1 MALTANK
8 IAVAMFGI
16 AAGGFKSV
24 IDDYMTANGEIAT
37 VAALL
42 PYSGLNPTF
51 LGSPIYNN
59 QQFAEAL
66 VAKMMPGLPSAVASA
81 TASLIVNY
89 MTANPTL
96 SRAQVVVDLIKAID
110 AIPATDPT
118 YGSVAAAFDNKVAL
132 ADAYTGNSTDL
143 NVLAQ
148 VVGNTSSGGSQGQTF
163 TLTTGADYADSAQA
177 FVNGSNAS
185 TFRFTAKDEI
195 VEGNGST
202 FNSNDALIDPS
213 TSDNDTLKVQFLASQ
228 ASFTGVTIQNIE
240 TFDLSFANTPSS
252 TLDFSIPVGEKTV
265 KLSGTMASGA
275 SLTLTNLADGT
286 VVDASGMTAGGV
298 NVGFEAGATSA
309 RNVKGG
315 AGNDTLVG
323 GNGNDTLIGGA
334 GNDSITG
341 GAGNDSL
348 DGGAGNDTLN
358 GGFGNDT
365 LIGGAGNDTLTDTIG
380 NNMFDGGDG
389 DDNIT
394 AGGGNDTIIGG
405 AGNDTITGG
414 GGSDVIDAGDGDDT
428 IIADSAA
435 GGTITAG
442 AGNDTVVMNTAG
454 AGTYTIDLGAGSDTL
469 NFTAA
474 ANSITINLALGAGQE
489 TVTLNFAGFSTF
501 NVVLTDDATDTETA
515 NVNFTSGTNLTVTA
529 DMGAGS
535 DVLQFSA
542 VQTLTATL
550 DMGAGNDTLTLGSSV
565 STATVVAAMGAGND
579 TVHIY
584 GNTVT
589 ATIDMG
595 AGNDKVVIG
604 SGTNQGLFVNAT
616 IDLGVGGTDTV
627 QFGWTAAMALAS
639 LGVVTIGNF
648 EAGTSGSDVIQFTA
662 GFLANTGGGT
672 TTGAVTVDLA
682 ATTWNALS
690 DETAFIG
697 LGTKVIIE
705 IGGTG
710 DVTNGADAGAV
721 WAKIVGGTAS
731 VTFSHTS
738 ISSQK
743 LLFIVDDGTDS
754 YLWYFNS
761 SDSVA
766 SSDDLKLIGIVQ
778 GVTDFAAGDI
788 IIV

>member
-163 TLTTGADYADSAQA
+163 TLTTGADYADSVQA
-177 FVNGSNAS
+177 FVNGTNAS

-428 IIADSAA
+428 ITANNAVGA
-435 GGTITAG
+435 TITAG

-535 DVLQFSA
+535 DVLEFSGS

-550 DMGAGNDTLTLGSSV
+550 DMGAGNDTLTLASNV

-589 ATIDMG
+589 ATLDMG
-595 AGNDKVVIG
+595 AGNDMVKIG
-604 SGTNQGLFVNAT
+604 SGNNQGLFVNAT

-662 GFLANTGGGT
+662 GFLRDANGNT
-672 TTGAVTVDLA
+672 TATSVAVDL
-682 ATTWNALS
+682 TGLTQLTNVTS
-690 DETAFIG
+690 ITQ

-705 IGGTG
+705 ISGTG
-710 DVTNGADAGAV
+710 DVTNGTDASVV
-721 WAKIVGGTAS
+721 WAKIAGATNATVQDNS
-731 VTFSHTS
+731 VTT
-738 ISSQK
+738 IK

-761 SDSVA
+761 SDATA